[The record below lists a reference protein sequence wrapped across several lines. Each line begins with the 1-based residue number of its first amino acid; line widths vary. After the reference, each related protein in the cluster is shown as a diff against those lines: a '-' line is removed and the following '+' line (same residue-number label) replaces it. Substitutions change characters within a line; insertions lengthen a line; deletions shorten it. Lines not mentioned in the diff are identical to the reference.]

1 MTFDHLDADE
11 LLRLG
16 LDAMNSG
23 RDADALVALKTLVE
37 REPAHAAAR
46 YLLAAQHAQMGLM
59 DKAEAG
65 FREAVA
71 LAPEFPMARFQLG
84 QLLLTRG
91 ASAEARVFLLP
102 LAERGDAIGRYA
114 AALAA
119 AAQEDRDSAIA
130 ALREGLAL
138 PQEVPALAGDMQRVL
153 ENLLALGTTGDEHPD
168 TAPPAAP
175 IFLTGYSQTRA
186 D

>member
-1 MTFDHLDADE
+1 MTLENLDADE

-23 RDADALVALKTLVE
+23 RDADALVALKSLVE
-37 REPAHAAAR
+37 RDPLNAPGR

-59 DKAEAG
+59 DKAEVG
-65 FREAVA
+65 FREAVN

-91 ASAEARVFLLP
+91 AADEARAVFEP
-102 LAERGDAIGRYA
+102 LTKQANAVGRYA

-119 AAQEDRDSAIA
+119 AAQEDRTTAVA
-130 ALREGLAL
+130 ALQEGLAL
-138 PQEVPALAGDMQRVL
+138 PQDVPALAADMRQVL
-153 ENLLALGTTGDEHPD
+153 ENLLALGD
-168 TAPPAAP
+168 TPAERSDDAPAAP
-175 IFLTGYSQTRA
+175 IFLTGYSQNRA

>member
-1 MTFDHLDADE
+1 MFDNLDVDE

-37 REPAHAAAR
+37 REPGHAAGR

-71 LAPEFPMARFQLG
+71 LAPDFAMARFQLA

-91 ASAEARVFLLP
+91 ATAESRAMFAP
-102 LAERGDAIGRYA
+102 LISRDDAVGRYA
-114 AALAA
+114 AALSAA
-119 AAQEDRDSAIA
+119 ASEDAPTAIA
-130 ALREGLAL
+130 ALREGLAM
-138 PQEVPALAGDMQRVL
+138 PQEIPALASDMERLL
-153 ENLLALGTTGDEHPD
+153 ERLSGLGEAEAASPTI
-168 TAPPAAP
+168 APPAAP
-175 IFLTGYSQTRA
+175 IFLTGYNQHRA